1 MIADL
6 HCHYAMHLLERAEQ
20 RPRLRHT
27 ARSGISFKDRWRA
40 LVIWVANRVANY
52 RKWSSGP
59 RVTLERLE
67 QGGLKLVL
75 SVLLVP
81 LDEMDLGQPYGAPPQ
96 PDYFDDLLEQLS
108 RVERDLAD
116 RDPAGTRHFIVRSA
130 RDLRDQDRIAFAHC
144 VEGGFHLG
152 TTPQEIKGHVAEL
165 ARRGVV
171 YITLAHL
178 FWREIATNAP
188 ALPFLSDAWY
198 DRIFPQPEDVGL
210 SELGRA
216 AVEAMYE
223 QKVLIDLSH
232 MSAQAIT
239 QTLDLLDRLDHAN
252 SLPVIATHA
261 GVRFKDS
268 TQHYQLSEETV
279 RRIAGRD
286 GVIGLILAQH
296 QLNDGIR
303 NTPTKRLEESIDVI
317 CRHIDRVEEICGP
330 DHVGLGTDLDGFIK
344 PTMAGL
350 GTASDLAKLREP
362 LIARYGDKSKVDGF
376 LYDNARRVIERALA
390 AR

>member
-1 MIADL
+1 MLADL
-6 HCHYAMHLLERAEQ
+6 HCHYAMHLLERSEQ
-20 RPRLRHT
+20 RPRLRHALQDGT
-27 ARSGISFKDRWRA
+27 SFKDRLRA
-40 LVIWVANRVANY
+40 VVIWVANRVANY

-67 QGGLKLVL
+67 EGGVRLVL

-81 LDEMDLGQPYGAPPQ
+81 LDEFDLGQPYGAPPQ
-96 PDYFDDLLEQLS
+96 RGYFDDLLEQAD
-108 RVERDLAD
+108 RVERELAE
-116 RDPAGTRHFIVRSA
+116 RDPAGTRHLFVRSA
-130 RDLRDQDRIAFAHC
+130 ADLHDPKRIAFVHC

-152 TTPQEIKGHVAEL
+152 TTPAEVKAHVAEL

-188 ALPFLSDAWY
+188 ALPFLSDPWY
-198 DRIFPQPEDVGL
+198 DRLFPQPEDTGL

-232 MSAQAIT
+232 MSARAINDT
-239 QTLDLLDRLDHAN
+239 FDLLDRLDGDG
-252 SLPVIATHA
+252 SFPVVATHG
-261 GVRFKDS
+261 GVRFEDS
-268 TQHYQLSEETV
+268 RQRYQLSEDTV
-279 RRIAGRD
+279 RKIAARE

-303 NTPTKRLEESIDVI
+303 ETPTKRLEESIEVI
-317 CRHIDRVEEICGP
+317 CRHIDRIEQIAGP
-330 DHVGLGTDLDGFIK
+330 GHVGLGTDLDGFIK

-350 GTASDLAKLREP
+350 ETASDLAKLREP
-362 LIARYGDKSKVDGF
+362 LLARYGHEAKVDGF
-376 LYDNARRVIERALA
+376 LYGNARRVIERAFA